1 VRVHVSID
9 MEGVAGVATARQ
21 VRRGEDDYPAA
32 RELMTDEAN
41 AVVIGAF
48 EGGAGEV
55 VVTDAHGDMANLLPE
70 RLDARAELVLGSP
83 KVDLAMLE
91 GLDAE
96 TDVTLFVGYHGGT
109 DQQGA
114 LAHTYSGASFAEVRL
129 DGVAVTEAELNAR
142 VAGHLGVPVGL
153 VSGDD
158 AVCDRVAQ
166 RLPGVRP
173 VMVKRSRASQVAT
186 SIHPSEARSR
196 LRTAAA
202 EVVGGAHQLA
212 PQGPPGPARLEVDLT
227 SQGRAELCA
236 LVPGAE
242 RVGARTVAYA
252 APDVLEAFRCLR
264 AWLYLAAAAP
274 R

>member
-1 VRVHVSID
+1 MRVHISID
-9 MEGVAGVATARQ
+9 MEGIAGVATTRQ
-21 VRRGEDDYPAA
+21 VRRGEDDYEPA
-32 RELMTDEAN
+32 RRLMTDEAN
-41 AVVIGAF
+41 AVIIGAF

-109 DQQGA
+109 DQQGV

-129 DGVAVTEAELNAR
+129 DDVAVTEAELNAR
-142 VAGHLGVPVGL
+142 VAGSLGVPVGL

-158 AVCDRVAQ
+158 AVCDRVAE

-173 VMVKRSRASQVAT
+173 VMVKRSRASQVAV
-186 SIHPSEARSR
+186 SIHPSEARER
-196 LRTAAA
+196 LRNAAA
-202 EVVGGAHQLA
+202 QVVAGAHQLA
-212 PQGPPGPARLEVDLT
+212 PQGAAGPTRLSVDLT
-227 SQGRAELCA
+227 TQGRAELCA

-242 RVGARTVAYA
+242 RVGPRTVAFD
-252 APDVLEAFRCLR
+252 APDVMVAFRCLR
-264 AWLYLAAAAP
+264 AWLHLAAAAA